1 MPGKPGLWIQRSFAL
16 CFQKLC
22 LIASRLCR
30 VMHRVALRS
39 LHEHGASCREAA
51 GSVLSKYKP
60 SALETTAGF
69 LEGPNLLWS
78 YQHEA
83 GIVKPQI
90 IMDSSQQHGSFI
102 IPCLFFKSKTLTQK
116 VYSS

>member
-1 MPGKPGLWIQRSFAL
+1 
-16 CFQKLC
+16 
-22 LIASRLCR
+22 
-30 VMHRVALRS
+30 MHRVALRP